1 MQLKMSEKS
10 LFAVLLRSPW
20 WVSVLVACG
29 SFLAL
34 RLIVPAAYA
43 FFGSLPFVVIAAV
56 ATWKQLRAPSAS
68 KIAAGLE
75 ALRAMSWEEFAR
87 ALEQGLRREG
97 YGVTRAEGAADFG
110 LEKAG
115 RVSLVCARRWKASLT
130 GVEPLRELVAA
141 RERKGAAECVYVCAG
156 EMTENARGFAQD
168 KAVRVVEGVELV
180 RLAWQGSVHKSPV
193 H

>member
-56 ATWKQLRAPSAS
+56 AIWKQLRAPSAS

-141 RERKGAAECVYVCAG
+141 RERKGAAECVYVCVG

>member
-20 WVSVLVACG
+20 WVSVLVAFG

-34 RLIVPAAYA
+34 RLIVPEVYA
-43 FFGSLPFVVIAAV
+43 FFGSLPFVVIAVV
-56 ATWKQLRAPSAS
+56 ATWRQLRAPSAS
-68 KIAAGLE
+68 RIAAGLE
-75 ALRAMSWEEFAR
+75 ALRAMSWEGFAR
-87 ALEQGLRREG
+87 ALEEGFRREG
-97 YGVTRAEGAADFG
+97 YGVKRAEGAVDFE

-115 RVSLVCARRWKASLT
+115 RVSLVCARRWKASVT

-141 RERKGAAECVYVCAG
+141 GQKRGAGECVYVCAG
-156 EMTENARGFAQD
+156 EMTGNARGFAKE

-180 RLAWQGSVHKSPV
+180 MLARP
-193 H
+193 